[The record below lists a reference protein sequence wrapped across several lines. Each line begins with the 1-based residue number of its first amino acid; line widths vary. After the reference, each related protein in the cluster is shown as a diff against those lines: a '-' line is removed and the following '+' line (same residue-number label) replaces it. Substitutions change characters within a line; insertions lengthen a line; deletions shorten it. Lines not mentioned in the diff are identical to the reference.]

1 MSENNVRREWR
12 EKHRTRNG
20 SSLRDGLGPL
30 QLNSK
35 SSRGLAL
42 AAIALT
48 SAVIGAT
55 VTGQVFAYKMSKMD
69 MTAAAPVEEAA
80 PVVEKST
87 IVVASQPLRYGDRLD
102 TSNLREVEWTKG
114 AEPEG
119 AYATIE
125 QMLSEGGKSGN
136 RVVLSAI
143 ETDEPV
149 LSKKVTGPGQR
160 ATLASLVDPAMRAMT
175 VSVDEILGVAGFVL
189 PGDRVDVIVTR
200 NAKSGDPMSVQ
211 SDVLLQD
218 IKVLAIDQLADD
230 RVESPAVS
238 RAVTLE
244 VDPQMAQKL
253 VLGATVGRLALV
265 LRPAG
270 VADKPSVTS
279 VRVSDLSDGAK
290 ADLQTINIIR
300 GAVGQPLRQAAPEQP
315 SATPA
320 AGTQAAAITPTPPV
334 QGAPV
339 E

>member
-1 MSENNVRREWR
+1 MSENKVRREWR
-12 EKHRTRNG
+12 EKHRTRNS
-20 SSLRDGLGPL
+20 SSLRDGLGPM

-35 SSRGLAL
+35 GSRGLAL

-55 VTGQVFAYKMSKMD
+55 VTGQVFAYKMSKLD
-69 MTAAAPVEEAA
+69 MTAVAPVEQA
-80 PVVEKST
+80 PPALETTTV
-87 IVVASQPLRYGDRLD
+87 VVASRPLRYGDRLD
-102 TSNLREVEWTKG
+102 TSNLREIEWTRG

-119 AYATIE
+119 SYTTIE
-125 QMLSEGGKSGN
+125 AMLSEGGKSGN
-136 RVVLSAI
+136 RVVLNAI

-160 ATLASLVDPAMRAMT
+160 ATLASLVDPAKRAMT

-200 NAKSGDPMSVQ
+200 NARSGDPMSVQ

-244 VDPQMAQKL
+244 VEPQMAQKL
-253 VLGATVGRLALV
+253 VLGATVGRLSLV

-270 VADKPSVTS
+270 VEHKAKVSS
-279 VRVSDLSDGAK
+279 VRVSDLSGDTK
-290 ADLQTINIIR
+290 ADLKTINIIR
-300 GAVGQPLRQAAPEQP
+300 GSVGQPLRQSAAEEAAAPP
-315 SATPA
+315 
-320 AGTQAAAITPTPPV
+320 AGTQSTAITPTPPV
-334 QGAPV
+334 PGAPV